1 MEYNYIT
8 LTHPDHEG
16 GEYETNYRWYW
27 KKDENGKW
35 IEVEEQSEGQ
45 WYEYDGFEKKS
56 DLTRWIKDNEKEIR
70 AYRKMVEQERKHDQE
85 IARIEALMA
94 QGVDNEA
101 AEEMVL
107 ENGLEAILECYE
119 ERDLDAE
126 LEQER
131 QRIERECLEA
141 LGIAA

>member
-16 GEYETNYRWYW
+16 GEYNTNYRWFW
-27 KKDENGKW
+27 VNDENGKG
-35 IEVEEQSEGQ
+35 IQVEEESEGQ
-45 WYEYDGFEKKS
+45 YYEFDGFNKKS
-56 DLTRWIKDNEKEIR
+56 ELTAWIKDCEKEIR
-70 AYRKMVEQERKHDQE
+70 AYRKMMEQERKHDQE
-85 IARIEALMA
+85 IARIEALME
-94 QGVDNEA
+94 QGMDNEE
-101 AEEMVL
+101 AEELVQNDSL
-107 ENGLEAILECYE
+107 EDLIQGYE

-126 LEQER
+126 LREEQ

>member
-1 MEYNYIT
+1 MEYNYYEAPLYNWDEQGNIYLDT
-8 LTHPDHEG
+8 WKFRSYPTAGKYHMMEEESE
-16 GEYETNYRWYW
+16 GEYFEFEEMTL
-27 KKDENGKW
+27 KQ
-35 IEVEEQSEGQ
+35 IEK
-45 WYEYDGFEKKS
+45 F
-56 DLTRWIKDNEKEIR
+56 IKRLHTEAKQ
-70 AYRKMVEQERKHDQE
+70 QERILKQEQKHDSE
-85 IARIEALMA
+85 IARIEALME
-94 QGVDNEA
+94 QGMDNEA

-107 ENGLEAILECYE
+107 ENGLEAILDGYE

>member
-1 MEYNYIT
+1 MEYNYYEAPLYNWDEQGNIY
-8 LTHPDHEG
+8 LTTWKFRSYPTTGKYHMMEEESE
-16 GEYETNYRWYW
+16 GEYFEFEEMTQ
-27 KKDENGKW
+27 KQ
-35 IEVEEQSEGQ
+35 IEK
-45 WYEYDGFEKKS
+45 F
-56 DLTRWIKDNEKEIR
+56 IKRLHTEAKQQERIL
-70 AYRKMVEQERKHDQE
+70 KQERKHDQE
-85 IARIEALMA
+85 IARIEALIA
-94 QGVDNEA
+94 QGIDNEA

-107 ENGLEAILECYE
+107 ENGLEAILEGYE